1 MTKFDESSIEEILPA
16 NFKNEPEVRAISYA
30 IQQQIRR
37 LSAKMKAARVYV
49 AIDEMENEAL
59 DLLALELG
67 SQYYEE
73 SLGIQE
79 KREIVKNTL
88 NWYMK
93 SGTVSAVKELI
104 EAVFGEGRVTEWFD
118 FPAEEQVP
126 GMFDV
131 ETESTLTEDVLQEI
145 SEKIEKIKNVRSHLR
160 YVKTIRRAKG
170 NMKIGGMISSYV
182 KIEIRMKGEENAGT
196 V

>member
-1 MTKFDESSIEEILPA
+1 MTKFDESSIEEILPV
-16 NFKNEPEVRAISYA
+16 NFKSEPEVRAISYA

-37 LSAKMKAARVYV
+37 LSARMKAARVYV
-49 AIDEMENEAL
+49 AIDDMEDEAL

-73 SLGIQE
+73 TLGIQE

-104 EAVFGEGRVTEWFD
+104 EAVFGEGRVTEWYE
-118 FPAEEQVP
+118 FPEGEQVP
-126 GMFDV
+126 GTFDI
-131 ETESTLTEDVLQEI
+131 ETESTLTEDILEEI
-145 SEKIEKIKNVRSHLR
+145 SGKIEKVKNVRSHLR
-160 YVKTIRRAKG
+160 YVRTIRYAKG
-170 NMKIGGMISSYV
+170 NQKIGGLISSYV
-182 KIEIRMKGEENAGT
+182 KVEIRVKGEENAST
-196 V
+196 I